1 MSKRA
6 LVLLMWTTL
15 LLLAVATAAVADAG
29 NRITWSAVGGGGGYS
44 TSTHYQLQG
53 TIGQAAPGLSHS
65 SHYRLGSGYLY
76 VMGLPQV
83 TETHLYLPVI
93 VRKF

>member
-6 LVLLMWTTL
+6 LLLMWTAL

-29 NRITWSAVGGGGGYS
+29 NRITWSVVSGGGGYT

-65 SHYRLGSGYLY
+65 THYRLGSGFLY
-76 VMGLPQV
+76 VMGLPLLR
-83 TETHLYLPVI
+83 ETRLYLPV
-93 VRKF
+93 VVKKF